1 MWNLV
6 AIEKLNEVQI
16 FKVAR
21 WLSEAHLHQIWWYL
35 DLYIGSYGFIFEG
48 YKIYQKYDNY
58 WIGQESLW
66 LKGPQ
71 VENIFISGWG
81 N

>member
-1 MWNLV
+1 M
-6 AIEKLNEVQI
+6 KKSNEVQI
-16 FKVAR
+16 FTVAR
-21 WLSEAHLHQIWWYL
+21 WLSEAHLHQISWYL

-48 YKIYQKYDNY
+48 YKICQKCDNY
-58 WIGQESLW
+58 SIGQELLW